1 MAKKEKTYYNGS
13 GDSMNKEIRVV
24 FMGTPDFS
32 VPVLKMLIANYQ
44 VVGIVS
50 QPDKP
55 IGRSG
60 KMSTSPVKEVALKE
74 NIPLYQPVKIRKE
87 YSDILLLHPDIII
100 TCAYGQIIPK
110 EILDYPKYGCIN
122 VHASLLPKHRGGAPI
137 HRAIIEGDTTSG
149 VTIMKMGIGM
159 DDGDIIKQS
168 EIPILENDTAETL
181 FDKLS
186 VLGSKLLKETMPT
199 ILNGTANY
207 IPQKEEEATFS
218 YNIKSEDEKI
228 DFRKTS
234 REIYNQIRGLNSFP
248 VAYTMLDG
256 KRMKVWESRIGIQ
269 KEYTEYG
276 KIVSLEKD
284 GICVSTKDGEIVL
297 TMIQPEGKKKMSVKD
312 YLNGYPEK
320 SELIGKVFE

>member
-1 MAKKEKTYYNGS
+1 
-13 GDSMNKEIRVV
+13 MNEIRVV

-32 VPVLKMLIANYQ
+32 VPVLKMLIENYK

-60 KMSTSPVKEVALKE
+60 KMSTSPVKEVALE
-74 NIPLYQPVKIRKE
+74 NNIPLFQPVKVRKE
-87 YSDILLLHPDIII
+87 YEDILALNPDMIV

-110 EILDYPKYGCIN
+110 EMLDYPKYGCIN

-137 HRAIIEGDTTSG
+137 HRAIIEGDTKSG

-159 DDGDIIKQS
+159 DDGDIIRQR
-168 EIPILENDTAETL
+168 EIPIEDSDTAETL
-181 FDKLS
+181 FNKLS
-186 VLGSKLLKETMPT
+186 ILGSDLLKDTMPD
-199 ILNGTANY
+199 IINDKVEY
-207 IPQKEEEATFS
+207 VKQKEEEATFS
-218 YNIKSEDEKI
+218 YNIKPEDEKI
-228 DFRKTS
+228 NFSNTR
-234 REIYNQIRGLNSFP
+234 REVYNQIRGLNSFP

-256 KRMKVWESRIGIQ
+256 KRMKVWESRIGIE
-269 KEYTEYG
+269 KEYQEFG

-284 GICVSTKDGEIVL
+284 GICVSTSDGEIIL
-297 TMIQPEGKKKMSVKD
+297 TMIQPEGKKKMLVRD

-320 SELIGKVFE
+320 KELIGKIFE